1 MGNTQAKS
9 TDNEINQIIN
19 LLGHEEKYR
28 QTIMGLLTFGVFKYI
43 VFPFL
48 KDLNDQR
55 KEYLRKKNTARD
67 APNQTSLPTDP
78 VPVPGS
84 PMSAPELPNTAVSCN
99 K

>member
-19 LLGHEEKYR
+19 LLGHEEKYL

-48 KDLNDQR
+48 KDLNDPR

-67 APNQTSLPTDP
+67 APNQTSSPTDP
-78 VPVPGS
+78 VPVPEP
-84 PMSAPELPNTAVSCN
+84 PMSAPEPPNTSVSWN